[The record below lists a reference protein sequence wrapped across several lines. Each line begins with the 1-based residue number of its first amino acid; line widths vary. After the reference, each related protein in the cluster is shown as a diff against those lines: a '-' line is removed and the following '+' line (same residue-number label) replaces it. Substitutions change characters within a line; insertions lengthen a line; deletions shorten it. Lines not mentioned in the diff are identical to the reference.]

1 MWPRTAILLLAA
13 SLAGGC
19 TRHATVSAADLT
31 DTSAFAR
38 IVTPP
43 EAVVQLDALVS
54 PAPGTAPA
62 PPIAVKPKPADEA
75 QAADVPVYTLPDAIE
90 LALRN
95 NPRLRVAAEAVERA
109 HGNSEVAFAPFMPDL
124 GLYSRVGF
132 ATATL
137 SPGAPGPVGAILPS
151 GDGSHQYSQAELDLQ
166 WTVWDFGRRSGHYS
180 QALSR
185 ERIAALQL
193 ERARQTV
200 AFDVAAAYFGLLQS
214 QAAREIQEQAIRRT
228 RVALD
233 DARSRRSAGVAE
245 KDDVL
250 RAELLVAE
258 ARDAAVVAGQAEYD
272 AVARL
277 NYALGRNPGLP
288 LRVAA
293 KETLPTFGLTLDD
306 CLRTAAVRRDEVA
319 IARESIKD
327 ARAGLSAAE
336 GDFLPYVYVRVGVGH
351 VDGEGVLTGFHEGA
365 AVHVD
370 QQLFTGGRRTGHR
383 DEAQAD
389 VRSAAA
395 TADAVLDTLAL
406 EVHVAYRAVTATA
419 DRIRL
424 SETAVTQAAEYLRLI
439 RVRYKNGNAA
449 PIDIVDAET
458 AATRADLRYQSAVYD
473 HLASL
478 ARLDYAMG
486 TPQGSLV
493 GELVRDDPARECARK
508 DPPGRRAP

>member
-1 MWPRTAILLLAA
+1 MWPRTAVLLVTV

-19 TRHATVSAADLT
+19 TRHAAVSTADLT

-43 EAVVQLDALVS
+43 EAAGQLDALVAS
-54 PAPGTAPA
+54 PQTAPQAPPPPAAAKPVPPARVPAP
-62 PPIAVKPKPADEA
+62 
-75 QAADVPVYTLPDAIE
+75 DVPVFTLPDAVE

-109 HGNSEVAFAPFMPDL
+109 RGRSEVAFAPFLPTM

-132 ATATL
+132 ATPTL
-137 SPGAPGPVGAILPS
+137 SPGAPGPVGAILES
-151 GDGSHQYSQAELDLQ
+151 GNGNHEYVQAEFDLQ
-166 WTVWDFGRRSGHYS
+166 WTVWDFGRRSGQYS
-180 QALSR
+180 QAMSR

-200 AFDVAAAYFGLLQS
+200 AYDVAAAYFGVLEA
-214 QAAREIQEQAIRRT
+214 QASRDIQEQAIRRT

-250 RAELLVAE
+250 RAELLLAE
-258 ARDAAVVAGQAEYD
+258 ARDAAVVAGQTEYD

-277 NYALGRNPGLP
+277 NYALGRNAGLP
-288 LRVAA
+288 LRVVG
-293 KETLPTFGLTLDD
+293 KESMPVFGLTLDD
-306 CLRTAAVRRDEVA
+306 CLRTAATRREEVA
-319 IARESIKD
+319 IARESIRE
-327 ARAGLSAAE
+327 ARSGLSASEA
-336 GDFLPYVYVRVGVGH
+336 DFLPYIFVRAGVGH

-365 AVHVD
+365 AVHVNQD
-370 QQLFTGGRRTGHR
+370 IYTGGRRTGQR
-383 DEAQAD
+383 DAAQAD

-395 TADAVLDTLAL
+395 TADVVLDTLAL
-406 EVHVAYRAVTATA
+406 EVHVAYRAVTAST
-419 DRIRL
+419 DRIRVA
-424 SETAVTQAAEYLRLI
+424 ETAVTQAAEYLRLTL
-439 RVRYKNGNAA
+439 VRYKNGNAA
-449 PIDIVDAET
+449 PIDVVDAET
-458 AATRADLRYQSAVYD
+458 ADTRADLRYQSAVYE
-473 HLASL
+473 HLAAL

-493 GELVRDDPARECARK
+493 GEPPVLHA
-508 DPPGRRAP
+508 PGRE